1 MLFLHE
7 SHRLEILADRLID
20 RLSESRGDP
29 LVPEIVIPQNPV
41 IGRWL
46 TFRMADRTG
55 ICANLSLPLAG
66 RFIRELVE
74 AAEGGASLS
83 SARFDKETLLFRLF
97 ERLPALAESEIFRPV
112 RSFIGDPPK
121 ESRLY
126 DLSSLLADLYDRSMI
141 YRPDLLLSWER
152 GEGEKEWPAI
162 LWRDLSGGVT
172 GDQVPH
178 RARLMERF
186 FQREPKILSGLL
198 PPRLFVFGLTGLPP
212 QDLQFLRALGER
224 GEKEVHLFFLNPCEE
239 YWGDIVSPEEKGRK
253 SPELSDYFEVGHPL
267 LSSWGAQFRTLHQ
280 ALSYVDEGE
289 RDFSEEDR
297 ETLLG
302 LLKSDIRHLRNRG
315 EEVRRGDPRKVVPAS
330 DRSLEIVSCSGVV
343 REIELLKDRLLAL
356 FSEDPTLKPEEIV
369 VLAPDLSRYLGAI
382 GSVFGRPGRPDRKDR
397 KDRSGGADP
406 FIPYTVSDRKELQ
419 DETTFEALLCLLG
432 LPESRATAP
441 LLLRLL
447 SVESIAGKFALGE
460 VRAARLKEI
469 LVESGMR
476 WGRNG
481 SDRPAPYAGR
491 NEHTFREGKD
501 RLLLGYACG
510 EGWDPLSPEG
520 SLAPVSLPGDE
531 GGEITGALCAFLEA
545 IDGLVESLSSPL
557 PPDQWPGRLYG
568 ILETFFDL
576 DPEKGVDREILAL
589 PGALSDTL
597 ARAGF
602 DTPVSSSLVGLHL
615 KRMAGGSGGRD
626 RFFSGGVTFGQMVPL
641 RSIPFRVLCLLG
653 MNDADYPR
661 ITWPPSFD
669 WLAADPRPGDRSV
682 RDDDR
687 TLFLEAL
694 MSARDFLWISYE
706 GVDLEDGRPK
716 APSVLVRQLLD
727 VVGDGFAGERGPIE
741 EQIVL
746 SAPVDPLSPA
756 HYDEGSDPRLASFSR
771 EWLSAVPSMDGNIPG
786 TRVFYPRELGWP
798 GGDSPEPGEGPTVV
812 ALGEVLRFF
821 RDPVRNFLT
830 RVMGLSSG
838 PRTGFLEEDE
848 PFLVDP
854 VRRFGGRTGGGF
866 SVTGSFPWPPLR
878 EVYVRRGENRY
889 HDHSKKLSRLLE
901 AEVPGK
907 YREIS
912 VPVDIPSGDFRLLG
926 VLDPVRTTDGQA
938 VFLFDRWPEILYP
951 SVFLEAFVLH
961 LVLCSIGSWP
971 GTTLLAGQSPDK
983 EGGQRQEEFWKWD
996 SLSPEKARRLLSRYL
1011 RAFRKGRKGPLLFD
1025 PEISLCCVE
1034 TALKLRRMGLPA
1046 REQRAG
1052 SREKADRKWKGD
1064 RLNTFVPR
1072 GAVQKPRSRSV
1083 YWTALAFEGRDWIGE
1098 PDFYRWSRLLWE
1110 PVLTTRIPLEA
1121 SSPFGSGEG
1130 HP

>member
-1 MLFLHE
+1 LG
-7 SHRLEILADRLID
+7 DRLID

-55 ICANLSLPLAG
+55 ICANLSMPLAG
-66 RFIRELVE
+66 RFIRELLE
-74 AAEGGASLS
+74 AADGGASL

-97 ERLPALAESEIFRPV
+97 ERLPPLAESEVFGPV

-162 LWRDLSGGVT
+162 LWRDLSGGET
-172 GDQVPH
+172 GDQIPH

-186 FQREPKILSGLL
+186 FQRGSKTLSGLL

-224 GEKEVHLFFLNPCEE
+224 GDPEVHLFFLNPCEE

-253 SPELSDYFEVGHPL
+253 SAELSGYFDVGHPL
-267 LSSWGAQFRTLHQ
+267 LSSWGAQFRTAHQ
-280 ALSYVDEGE
+280 ALSDVEEGE
-289 RDFSEEDR
+289 RDFSEEGGK
-297 ETLLG
+297 TLLG
-302 LLKSDIRHLRNRG
+302 LLQSDIRHLRNRG
-315 EEVRRGDPRKVVPAS
+315 EEVRRGALREVVPET
-330 DRSLEIVSCSGVV
+330 DRSLEIVSCSGAV

-356 FSEDPTLKPEEIV
+356 FSEDPTLRPEEIV
-369 VLAPDLSRYLGAI
+369 VLAPDLSRYIGAI
-382 GSVFGRPGRPDRKDR
+382 GSVFGRPDRRDRKESSR
-397 KDRSGGADP
+397 GTDP
-406 FIPYTVSDRKELQ
+406 FIPYTVSDRRELQ
-419 DETTFEALLCLLG
+419 DEAAFEALLSLLG

-447 SVESIAGKFALGE
+447 SVGPIADKFALGE

-510 EGWDPLSPEG
+510 EEGAAFTLEG
-520 SLAPVSLPGDE
+520 SPAPVFLPGDE
-531 GGEITGALCAFLEA
+531 KGEITGALCAFLEA

-568 ILETFFDL
+568 ILETFFVL

-615 KRMAGGSGGRD
+615 KKMAGGSGGRD

-661 ITWPPSFD
+661 IAWPPSFD
-669 WLAADPRPGDRSV
+669 WLASDPRPGDRSV

-716 APSVLVRQLLD
+716 DPSVLVRQLLD

-746 SAPVDPLSPA
+746 EAPVDPMSPA
-756 HYDEGSDPRLASFSR
+756 HYGENSDPRLASFSG
-771 EWLSAVPSMDGNIPG
+771 EWLSAVPSVDGHDPG
-786 TRVFYPRELGWP
+786 NRVFYPRELGWP
-798 GGDSPEPGEGPTVV
+798 GGESPESGESRTVV
-812 ALGEVLRFF
+812 ALGDVLRFF
-821 RDPVRNFLT
+821 RDPVRDFLT
-830 RVMGLSSG
+830 RVMGLSLG
-838 PRTGFLEEDE
+838 PRTGLLEEDE

-854 VRRFGGRTGGGF
+854 DRNLKKSTGGGF
-866 SVTGSFPWPPLR
+866 SITGSLPWPPLR
-878 EVYVRRGENRY
+878 EVYARRAEERY
-889 HDHSKKLSRLLE
+889 RDHSKTLSRLLE
-901 AEVPGK
+901 AEAPGRD
-907 YREIS
+907 REGS
-912 VPVDIPSGDFRLLG
+912 VPVDILSGDLRLRG
-926 VLDPVRTTDGQA
+926 VLDPVATTDGRA
-938 VFLFDRWPEILYP
+938 VLLVDRWPEILYP
-951 SVFLEAFVLH
+951 SVFLEAFFLH
-961 LVLCSIGSWP
+961 LVLCSLGTRP
-971 GTTLLAGQSPDK
+971 GTTLLAGQSPDREGK
-983 EGGQRQEEFWKWD
+983 EREEEFWKWD
-996 SLSPEKARRLLSRYL
+996 SLSPEKSRALLSRYL
-1011 RAFRKGRKGPLLFD
+1011 KAFRKGRKGPLLFD
-1025 PEISLCCVE
+1025 PEISLSCVE
-1034 TALKLRRMGLPA
+1034 VALKHRRDGLPA
-1046 REQRAG
+1046 REQRARG
-1052 SREKADRKWKGD
+1052 LEKASRKWKGD

-1072 GAVQKPRSRSV
+1072 GAVRKPRNRSV
-1083 YWTALAFEGRDWIGE
+1083 YWTGLAFAGRDWIGE
-1098 PDFYRWSRLLWE
+1098 PDFYRWARLLWE
-1110 PVLTTRIPLEA
+1110 PVLTTRIALES
-1121 SSPFGSGEG
+1121 SSPSGSGAER
-1130 HP
+1130 P